1 MKLAVDAYSSGASQI
16 LKSDEKEK
24 DRNAKKAMKAVEIFT
39 DLLKQEEE
47 LANDRIL
54 KAADIVTELA
64 KAEDI

>member
-1 MKLAVDAYSSGASQI
+1 MQLAVDAYSNGASQI

-24 DRNAKKAMKAVEIFT
+24 DRNAKKAMKAVEIFA

-47 LANDRIL
+47 LTNDRIL